1 MTLKNRLSVT
11 TLLALISLS
20 SGALAQP
27 VLATTKPT
35 YGHLRANH
43 GVTIYPRLPINRQQL
58 RRGHFTRRL
67 TATTFKISRQQR
79 GIGGDYLQI
88 IIGHYGGWIAANT
101 VIPATIHSTTRP
113 LKITR
118 NHVAKPALISSTNSA
133 TWPHLTNRKL
143 QLAIKH
149 RFSSQQI
156 KQLHLRIGKI
166 VWTTHEHY
174 FQIIGNHGFHARLPI
189 TNRQSQLTTA
199 KSRPKQRL
207 TKARFQSKSG
217 QRQALT
223 KNVKAP
229 TLAKLNTTTKSQT
242 MTTTNVKSRYIDK
255 NTAVS
260 APRHT
265 SVIKTTPAKLAPT
278 NIPNAQ
284 QTQVHGDTQ
293 PIRVPQS
300 TSPATMVR
308 SNQKFTATVSSATP
322 AIKPTNTTATTN
334 TQQPIHDNHVASPVP
349 LATPADHVS
358 HTVTIVTATSQ
369 VPTKSNIGVTK
380 PSQVVRRI
388 PPTSNVP
395 VNQDDQQHS
404 NATINASTQT
414 SASAI
419 NINTKDSVSAASPA
433 TVPPASSHPQGMRY
447 PSNASTA
454 QTTTQ
459 TAGATNAQLSSSAAT
474 SSRPH
479 STGTSAN
486 NQASATPA
494 PKYTA
499 QQALQAINQLMTT
512 NHFMGTLLVTNN
524 GPAGVKTLTFGS
536 ADLNQRIA
544 NTADESYPLA
554 SLEKSVTG
562 AVIQRLINEG
572 KLTMN
577 TTLDHFYPQVP
588 YAQSITIRQLLDHTS
603 GIQMGEPV
611 PAQALTDDQ
620 QAVAFTLNHLTSTN
634 QHHWSYS
641 NANFT
646 LLAGIVDQLTGQ
658 SFSANVQADI
668 LKPLNLQHTFVY
680 NQVPA
685 TAVHPLPYTFSNGA
699 SVPRSISTN
708 LLSSELGCGNLYA
721 SVGDFYT
728 FIHNLV
734 DGQLVTPTGFQELA
748 NKLQPTYS
756 GGIYYRNDGTIRI
769 GGADNNL
776 YSLYVG
782 SNNSKITMIFFA
794 NQAKWATMNTIG
806 GQIEQIL
813 TQAATL

>member
-35 YGHLRANH
+35 YGHLRVNH

-67 TATTFKISRQQR
+67 KATTFKISRQQR

-113 LKITR
+113 SKITR

-133 TWPHLTNRKL
+133 TWPYPTNRKL

-156 KQLHLRIGKI
+156 KQLHLRIGKL

-189 TNRQSQLTTA
+189 TNRQSQLTIA

-207 TKARFQSKSG
+207 TKARLQSKSG

-223 KNVKAP
+223 KTVKAP
-229 TLAKLNTTTKSQT
+229 TLAKLNTTTKVQT
-242 MTTTNVKSRYIDK
+242 MTTTNVKPRYVDK

-260 APRHT
+260 ALRHT

-284 QTQVHGDTQ
+284 QTQVHGNTQ
-293 PIRVPQS
+293 PIRVPH
-300 TSPATMVR
+300 PATMVQ
-308 SNQKFTATVSSATP
+308 SSQKSTTTVAQQPIAGIIVKGQTKTNTRQVTQRPATPPSQAANHHDQSSSAVPTSQATINSVAPTVSSATP

-349 LATPADHVS
+349 VATPADHVS
-358 HTVTIVTATSQ
+358 HTATIVTATSQ

-380 PSQVVRRI
+380 PSQVVRQI
-388 PPTSNVP
+388 SPTSNVP
-395 VNQDDQQHS
+395 VSQDDQQHS

-414 SASAI
+414 SASAV
-419 NINTKDSVSAASPA
+419 NINTKDSVSAASSA
-433 TVPPASSHPQGMRY
+433 TVPPASSYPQGMRY

-459 TAGATNAQLSSSAAT
+459 TTGATNAQSSSSAAT

-479 STGTSAN
+479 STGTSAT

-588 YAQSITIRQLLDHTS
+588 YAQSITIRQ
-603 GIQMGEPV
+603 
-611 PAQALTDDQ
+611 
-620 QAVAFTLNHLTSTN
+620 FT
-634 QHHWSYS
+634 
-641 NANFT
+641 
-646 LLAGIVDQLTGQ
+646 
-658 SFSANVQADI
+658 
-668 LKPLNLQHTFVY
+668 
-680 NQVPA
+680 
-685 TAVHPLPYTFSNGA
+685 
-699 SVPRSISTN
+699 
-708 LLSSELGCGNLYA
+708 
-721 SVGDFYT
+721 
-728 FIHNLV
+728 
-734 DGQLVTPTGFQELA
+734 
-748 NKLQPTYS
+748 
-756 GGIYYRNDGTIRI
+756 
-769 GGADNNL
+769 
-776 YSLYVG
+776 
-782 SNNSKITMIFFA
+782 
-794 NQAKWATMNTIG
+794 
-806 GQIEQIL
+806 
-813 TQAATL
+813 